1 MARPAKADST
11 VEVKRPGFPSDLKIR
26 ALSALVL
33 APIVLGA
40 VWLGDLPFLLMI
52 AVAIILMACEWARLT
67 CAPNWYIEGCILAV
81 SGLAAAQLIVQSG
94 ETSGVLQISLVCVTI
109 LAGMSL
115 IGFMGWVRGEQL
127 RWRLLGVP
135 YISLGPASLVWL
147 RGQENV
153 GLTLILWLLL
163 VIWAMDI
170 GAYFAGRA
178 IGGPKLA
185 PRVSPNKT
193 WAGLIGGMTSA
204 AIVGGAVASVS
215 GFRPVLLLAVVSAL
229 LGAWSQAGDIAES
242 YVKRHFGVKDMS
254 NLIPGHGG
262 ILDRLDGLLFA
273 APAMVPIVIG
283 LGSI

>member
-81 SGLAAAQLIVQSG
+81 SGVAAAQLIVQSG

-147 RGQENV
+147 REQENV

-273 APAMVPIVIG
+273 APAMVSIVIG

>member
-115 IGFMGWVRGEQL
+115 IGFMGRVRGEQL

-147 RGQENV
+147 REQENV

>member
-115 IGFMGWVRGEQL
+115 IGFMGRVRGEQL

>member
-147 RGQENV
+147 REQENV

-193 WAGLIGGMTSA
+193 WAGLIGGMTGA

-215 GFRPVLLLAVVSAL
+215 GFQPVLLLAVVSAL

>member
-147 RGQENV
+147 REQENV

-273 APAMVPIVIG
+273 APAMVSIVIG

>member
-1 MARPAKADST
+1 
-11 VEVKRPGFPSDLKIR
+11 
-26 ALSALVL
+26 
-33 APIVLGA
+33 A

-81 SGLAAAQLIVQSG
+81 SGVAAAQLIVQSG

-147 RGQENV
+147 REQENV

>member
-1 MARPAKADST
+1 M
-11 VEVKRPGFPSDLKIR
+11 EVKRPGFPSDLKIR

-81 SGLAAAQLIVQSG
+81 SGVAAAQLIVQSG

-147 RGQENV
+147 REQENV

>member
-1 MARPAKADST
+1 M
-11 VEVKRPGFPSDLKIR
+11 EVKRPGFPSDLKIR

-81 SGLAAAQLIVQSG
+81 SGLTAAQLMVRSG

-147 RGQENV
+147 REQENV

>member
-67 CAPNWYIEGCILAV
+67 CAPNWYTEGCILAV
-81 SGLAAAQLIVQSG
+81 SGVAAAQLIVQSG

-215 GFRPVLLLAVVSAL
+215 GFQPVLLLAVVSAL

>member
-81 SGLAAAQLIVQSG
+81 SGVAAAQLIVQSG

-147 RGQENV
+147 REQENV

>member
-81 SGLAAAQLIVQSG
+81 SGVAAAQLIVQSG